1 MTRLGANGALDIKSH
16 PFFQDVDWRRL
27 LAKKYNPPFRPNV
40 VSFNHLTDE
49 KKNAQDTSNFDD
61 EFTNEIPVD
70 SVADTSHLS
79 EAVQQQFQG
88 FSYQAHDLSSSLV
101 GSLATRMGT
110 MGISHRPG
118 NLDSVQE
125 LENPK

>member
-1 MTRLGANGALDIKSH
+1 M
-16 PFFQDVDWRRL
+16 

-40 VSFNHLTDE
+40 KS
-49 KKNAQDTSNFDD
+49 AQDTSNFDD
-61 EFTNEIPVD
+61 EFTNELPVD

-88 FSYQAHDLSSSLV
+88 FSYQAHDLSSSLA
-101 GSLATRMGT
+101 GSLANRMGT
-110 MGISHRPG
+110 LGISHRPG
-118 NLDSVQE
+118 NLSCVEE